1 MKEENRNFLK
11 AAFPGMTD
19 GEIDSLPQGLDKWVS
34 KRREGSQYYKM
45 VAECYSSKYCTVR
58 IKEGDKYVIYGGLLN
73 QEETTA
79 PVCILAISS
88 LARHYY
94 SFEERMVLSYDDPN
108 EDYLW
113 PTSRCE
119 DMGIE
124 DGGLGSVKFR
134 IRFEKVSKEEW
145 AKARRPHTK

>member
-11 AAFPGMTD
+11 AVFPDMTD
-19 GEIDSLPQGLDKWVS
+19 GEIDKLPQAYDKWVS
-34 KRREGSQYYKM
+34 KRREWPHYYKM
-45 VAECYSSKYCTVR
+45 VAECYSSKYCILG
-58 IKEGDKYVIYGGLLN
+58 IKEGDKFVLYGALLN
-73 QEETTA
+73 KEETTA
-79 PVCILAISS
+79 PQCLLAISS
-88 LARHYY
+88 LVRYY
-94 SFEERMVLSYDDPN
+94 YIFEERMILGCDDPN
-108 EDYLW
+108 KDLLL

-145 AKARRPHTK
+145 AEARRPRTK